1 MKKKIFKLL
10 SCLLIVMTV
19 IGIFSQTA
27 FALEWDGSTAG
38 GGGGGYPAGPNGYAV
53 RTTDDN
59 CLGYRFSVVTKSG
72 STKNDA
78 VIDVFRG
85 TSYGNLAYNS
95 AYKFNSKYNKKQLID
110 RQNWGFGTSN
120 NNGNC
125 YKEGNMGFA
134 WGLPTPDSM
143 SSWQNNTTNLNA
155 VLYKLGINGID
166 ALKNGDKVLVEPLY
180 DVRLQ
185 SIYHSVTPTEIAV
198 YGKYILGASSN
209 GGGSKTS
216 ASWGFIAAYTNK
228 HYPNSLYTPDGQG
241 LWDGVGALSKQATF
255 YTIINTGYG
264 VGIAFTQTKPDFTP
278 NLGVRLCEAW
288 PGAKSNRQ
296 NHYGISYGSPFNDYA
311 YGNGYP
317 IMGDTVWFA
326 VNFPA
331 ESQNCYVRQS
341 VWIDGGGSTSR
352 NVWSDSGT
360 WYDVALS
367 PTTVDSG
374 RSGYYVKARVDW
386 IDSSGNVLKWG
397 AEKTFYI
404 PIRPKINRYQV
415 TMYSITGAVAAY
427 DGDAGSSGSVYYG
440 QRVYPKY
447 TFSTNNTWTSY
458 NNFGGMMYEW
468 KNGKWTELWD
478 MQSNNIG
485 IYNGYYNKYSTRYP
499 YTVPD
504 NSANT
509 NGSNRIPVLFA
520 SEWTSDAPHTYQSRW
535 VNIPIVKADAEITNI
550 RLIDENGYYLDPTD
564 LEAGWNVTVQYT
576 YKNNTSC
583 TIYVNGYKDNRSQI
597 PGIYAIEPGKS
608 INVNGYS
615 FEVPN
620 KRTFSIWGGV
630 YLDGAGIYNTGY
642 ETNRYNNTMYLSCKV
657 NHPLRIYPI
666 SPNASYREGTEV
678 ISSFWVRNGYRDNYI
693 PTDEVTAHFKVTKAD
708 GTIITV
714 YTNPYVVVP
723 GNDKNLVYFKWTVP
737 TGLNGANVKITS
749 SIIDDGAFYNAY
761 TRSYSTVPYTVSE
774 TPDTQFES
782 SAPSGFTTPAAPTA
796 SSGNATWWEY
806 LYENG
811 AFIKKNYGIGIYN
824 AYEKEITPATGST
837 AVQNGSDWTMKSG
850 YGISLKVY
858 RCLTTIT
865 GYTCPNYSAYTSIQY
880 AYATFPEYN
889 YSSDYGKTRTLMII
903 GNGMH
908 WGFRANG
915 NYGNVHFTP
924 LWYPDGGYTVKAV
937 KRDCWTPSGMLTASV
952 VTNTITIKD
961 SAYDDWFVGQ
971 K

>member
-1 MKKKIFKLL
+1 MKKKFFKLL
-10 SCLLIVMTV
+10 SCLLIVMTF
-19 IGIFSQTA
+19 IGVFSQTA
-27 FALEWDGSTAG
+27 LALEWDGSTAG
-38 GGGGGYPAGPNGYAV
+38 GGGGGYPAGANGYAV

-72 STKNDA
+72 GTKNDA

-85 TSYGNLAYNS
+85 TSYGNLAYGS

-120 NNGNC
+120 NNSNC

-134 WGLPTPDSM
+134 WGLPTPNGM
-143 SSWQNNTTNLNA
+143 NSWQNNTTNLNA
-155 VLYKLGINGID
+155 VLYKLGINDID

-185 SIYHSVTPTEIAV
+185 SVYHSVTPTEIAV

-209 GGGSKTS
+209 GGGSSTS

-278 NLGVRLCEAW
+278 NLSVNKCEAW
-288 PGAKSNRQ
+288 PGSKSSRN
-296 NHYGISYGSPFNDYA
+296 NHYGISYGSSFNDYD
-311 YGNGYP
+311 YGHGYP
-317 IMGDTVWFA
+317 IMGDTVWYA

-331 ESQNCYVRQS
+331 ESENCYVRQT
-341 VWIDGGGSTSR
+341 VWVDGGGSTSR
-352 NVWSDSGT
+352 NVWSNSNT

-367 PTTVDSG
+367 PTTVDAG
-374 RSGYYVKARVDW
+374 RSGYYIKARVDW
-386 IDSSGNVLKWG
+386 IDGNGNVQKWG

-415 TMYSITGAVAAY
+415 TMYSISGAVAAY

-447 TFSTNNTWTSY
+447 TFTSNNSWTSY
-458 NNFGGMMYEW
+458 NNFGGTMYAW
-468 KNGKWTELWD
+468 KNSKWTELWD

-485 IYNGYYNKYSTRYP
+485 INKYGSYNKYSSLYP

-520 SEWTSDAPHTYQSRW
+520 SEWTADAPHTYQSNW
-535 VNIPIVKADAEITNI
+535 ANIPIVKADAEITNI
-550 RLIDENGYYLDPTD
+550 RLIGESGYYVDPTD
-564 LEAGWNVTVQYT
+564 LEAGQQITVQYT

-583 TIYVNGYKDNRSQI
+583 TIYVNGYNDNRSQI

-666 SPNASYREGTEV
+666 APNAAYREGTWV
-678 ISSFWVRNGYRDNYI
+678 VSSFWVKNGYRDNYI
-693 PTDEVTAHFKVTKAD
+693 PTDEITAHFKVCKSD
-708 GTIITV
+708 GTIISV
-714 YTNPYVVVP
+714 NSNPYVVVP
-723 GNDKNLVYFKWTVP
+723 GKDKNLVYFKWQVP
-737 TGLNGANVKITS
+737 SGLNYSNVKITA
-749 SIIDDGAFYNAY
+749 SIIDDGKFYNAY
-761 TRSYSTVPYTVSE
+761 TRTYSTVPNIISK
-774 TPDTQFES
+774 TPDTQFEE
-782 SAPSGFTTPAAPTA
+782 ATPSEFSVPQTPAT

-806 LYENG
+806 RYVNG
-811 AFIKKNYGIGIYN
+811 GFTKDYFAIGIYN
-824 AYEKEITPATGST
+824 GGTKTITPATGAT
-837 AVQNGSDWTMKSG
+837 AIQNGSDWTMKSG
-850 YGISLKVY
+850 YGISLKTY
-858 RCLTTIT
+858 NALTMLL
-865 GYTCPNYSAYTSIQY
+865 GYKQPNSSAYTGVQY
-880 AYATFPEYN
+880 AYAAFPEFN
-889 YSSDYGKTRTLMII
+889 YSSQNEKYRTLGRSGSYWVFRENEDYGR
-903 GNGMH
+903 
-908 WGFRANG
+908 
-915 NYGNVHFTP
+915 VHFTP
-924 LWYPDGGYTVKAV
+924 LWYPDGGYAVKVV
-937 KRDCWTPSGMLTASV
+937 KRDCWTPSGMLMSSV
-952 VTNTITIKD
+952 VTNSITIKD